1 MIKDAIKEI
10 SYGNNLDLNDMQEVF
25 DEIMD
30 GNASGVEIASLL
42 TGLSVKQE
50 TIDEIIGA
58 AKSMKQHA
66 LKFPVKSPTLDIVG
80 TGGDKVN
87 SFNISTTVAI
97 IVSSLGIPVTKHGNR
112 VASSKSG
119 AADVLQTLGFNIN
132 LTEVK
137 SQKMLDKYHF
147 AFLFAQKYHESMKY
161 AAPVRKELGFKTIF
175 NILGP
180 LCNPSNASSQ
190 LLGVY
195 DEKLLIP
202 LAKVLKS
209 LNIKNAN
216 IIFGIDGMDEA
227 SISSPTKVVSLVN
240 NKILEKKIEPKDF
253 GLNQYPINDI
263 SGGTPQENADIII
276 NILNGEKGARR
287 EIVLLNAGLAINS
300 FDLNITIKEGINL
313 ARESIDNM
321 VAKEHLQQI
330 IKFSREE

>member
-161 AAPVRKELGFKTIF
+161 AAPVRK
-175 NILGP
+175 
-180 LCNPSNASSQ
+180 
-190 LLGVY
+190 
-195 DEKLLIP
+195 
-202 LAKVLKS
+202 
-209 LNIKNAN
+209 
-216 IIFGIDGMDEA
+216 
-227 SISSPTKVVSLVN
+227 
-240 NKILEKKIEPKDF
+240 KD
-253 GLNQYPINDI
+253 
-263 SGGTPQENADIII
+263 
-276 NILNGEKGARR
+276 
-287 EIVLLNAGLAINS
+287 
-300 FDLNITIKEGINL
+300 
-313 ARESIDNM
+313 
-321 VAKEHLQQI
+321 
-330 IKFSREE
+330 